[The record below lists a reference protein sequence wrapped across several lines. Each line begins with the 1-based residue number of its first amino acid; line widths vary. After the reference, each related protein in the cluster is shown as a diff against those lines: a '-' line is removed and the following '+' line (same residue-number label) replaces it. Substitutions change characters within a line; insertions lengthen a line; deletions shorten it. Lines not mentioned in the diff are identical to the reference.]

1 MVQPDRSSSK
11 LPGYFQHICCQGLS
25 FFFFFEIFIYTS
37 LLFLEG
43 KKSLPTKV
51 GVARLPRDTALVTK
65 FTTFCWS
72 QQVPRASSLWFPQH
86 HLCVVGEEERI

>member
-1 MVQPDRSSSK
+1 MVQTDLSSSK
-11 LPGYFQHICCQGLS
+11 PPGYFQHICCQGLS
-25 FFFFFEIFIYTS
+25 IFEIFFYTS

-51 GVARLPRDTALVTK
+51 GVARLPRDTALATK

-72 QQVPRASSLWFPQH
+72 QQVPRASSLWFPRH